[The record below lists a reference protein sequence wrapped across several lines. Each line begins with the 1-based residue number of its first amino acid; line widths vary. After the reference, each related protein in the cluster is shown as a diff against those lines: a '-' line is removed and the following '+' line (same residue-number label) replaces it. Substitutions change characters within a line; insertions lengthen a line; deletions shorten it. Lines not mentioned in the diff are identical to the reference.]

1 MKKKMK
7 KKFHKLKT
15 SENVNVRVIAVVW
28 KLMQKQVYFVFVG
41 RHKKGTCKQMNHS
54 LLLHAM
60 LQNPYQPS
68 TVNS

>member
-28 KLMQKQVYFVFVG
+28 KLMQKQVYFF
-41 RHKKGTCKQMNHS
+41 
-54 LLLHAM
+54 
-60 LQNPYQPS
+60 
-68 TVNS
+68 